1 MGFQPFRSNS
11 LSESF
16 SKDTYN
22 NKSHLVDVAAFL
34 RGLVKDLN
42 GILAFVSRIKVASI
56 SSYAEERIK
65 IKWDWNASN

>member
-34 RGLVKDLN
+34 RGMLIVKDLMEFW
-42 GILAFVSRIKVASI
+42 LSFL
-56 SSYAEERIK
+56 E
-65 IKWDWNASN
+65 